1 MQTFIEKNYI
11 NGYFKTSAKKNK
23 NINESIEFVIKKI
36 IERTKDFE
44 ERDGIYETERKT
56 IILTP
61 VKPVVEEKKKDN
73 EVKKNYSSDDEND
86 SSCCC

>member
-44 ERDGIYETERKT
+44 ERDDIYETERKT
-56 IILTP
+56 IILP
-61 VKPVVEEKKKDN
+61 IKPVVEEKKKDN
-73 EVKKNYSSDDEND
+73 EMKKNYSSDDEND